1 MTNDQTRMTKEC
13 PRTNV
18 QVGNRPPRALWSF
31 WFGRSS
37 FRRLTVFGF
46 AALLCGGTGCWEDQM
61 ADQPKAQPYS
71 VSGVFSDGTS
81 DRPLPPGVVTRGGV
95 AAKPEAARVG
105 LFAVSLPDPALDQA
119 DFPRPM
125 TAADL
130 ERGHQQF
137 NNFCVMCHG
146 QTGAGDGIVVRRGFP
161 RPPSY
166 YERRLRDAAPGHV
179 VNVIAH
185 GKGAM
190 YPYYARVEEAD
201 RWRIAAYV
209 RALQLS
215 TDRVDPPREATPML
229 DRPKAEVT
237 Q

>member
-1 MTNDQTRMTKEC
+1 MTR
-13 PRTNV
+13 
-18 QVGNRPPRALWSF
+18 RPTIL
-31 WFGRSS
+31 
-37 FRRLTVFGF
+37 LLL
-46 AALLCGGTGCWEDQM
+46 ALLCGGVGGCWEDQM

-71 VSGVFSDGTS
+71 ASESFSDGTS
-81 DRPLPPGVVTRGGV
+81 DRPLPPGTVTRAGV
-95 AAKPEAARVG
+95 AVKPEAARVG
-105 LFAVSLPDPALDQA
+105 LFAVSLPDPVLDKEGH
-119 DFPRPM
+119 PREM

-130 ERGHQQF
+130 ERGRQQF
-137 NNFCVMCHG
+137 NNLCMMCHG
-146 QTGAGDGIVVRRGFP
+146 QTGDGNGVVVRRGFP

-166 YERRLRDAAPGHV
+166 YEQRLRDAAPGHV

-215 TDRVDPPREATPML
+215 TDRIDPPREATPMV
-229 DRPKAEVT
+229 DRTRAEVT